1 MVKTLIKRIS
11 KGARFNQ
18 IYLQKNE
25 GAGFEPGKSVVISPL
40 ENIISKEPPIFEYN
54 VKLESLKREIVKLVF
69 KIVDSHGH
77 YGNIIITGSFLDE
90 GFNFEDIDI
99 IIINSVNIEKDEIKN
114 TIERNTGINTHLT
127 LIDSESFNRGIR
139 RDPLFRLMIDRYVS
153 TKRAIFR
160 NDRELNYKLLDIH
173 LLKNKNLIEGYDLFS
188 IKQRKKLLRDFISIK
203 LFSEN
208 KKVTIKSIEKET
220 NMLFGRD
227 IIENLFYYGNNEEK
241 HKFIAKLKKEFN
253 KLEEHILKN
262 VTKQA
267 WSDKKIFGRDV
278 VKRPQMI

>member
-1 MVKTLIKRIS
+1 MIRCETATFIYKYLLIRTVVKRLIKKIS

-25 GAGFEPGKSVVISPL
+25 GIGFEPGKSVVISPL
-40 ENIISKEPPIFEYN
+40 ENIIAKEPSIFEYN
-54 VKLESLKREIVKLVF
+54 VKLESLKREIVKSVF
-69 KIVDSHGH
+69 KIADR
-77 YGNIIITGSFLDE
+77 YGYYDNIIITGSFLDE

-99 IIINSVNIEKDEIKN
+99 IIINPKNIEKDKLKN
-114 TIERNTGINTHLT
+114 SIEENTGIKPHLI
-127 LIDSESFNRGIR
+127 LIDSESFNKGIK

-153 TKRAIFR
+153 AKRAIFR
-160 NDRELNYKLLDIH
+160 KDREINYKLLDIY

-208 KKVTIKSIEKET
+208 KEVTIKNIEKEI
-220 NMLFGRD
+220 NRLFGKD
-227 IIENLFYYGNNEEK
+227 IIESLFYYGNNEEK

-253 KLEEHILKN
+253 KLEKYILKN
-262 VTKQA
+262 VSKQA
-267 WSDKKIFGRDV
+267 
-278 VKRPQMI
+278 

>member
-1 MVKTLIKRIS
+1 MVKTLIKKIS

-25 GAGFEPGKSVVISPL
+25 GIGFEPGKSVVISPL
-40 ENIISKEPPIFEYN
+40 ENIIAKEPSIFEYN
-54 VKLESLKREIVKLVF
+54 VKLESLKREIVRLVF

-77 YGNIIITGSFLDE
+77 YDNIIITGSFLEE

-99 IIINSVNIEKDEIKN
+99 LIINPVNMEKDKLKDS
-114 TIERNTGINTHLT
+114 IEQNIGVNPHLI
-127 LIDSESFNRGIR
+127 LIDSESFNKGLK

-153 TKRAIFR
+153 IKRAIFR
-160 NDRELNYKLLDIH
+160 KDRELNYKLLDIY

-208 KKVTIKSIEKET
+208 KEVTIKSIEKEINT
-220 NMLFGRD
+220 LFGRD
-227 IIENLFYYGNNEEK
+227 IIESLFYYGNNEEK

-253 KLEEHILKN
+253 KLERNILKN

-267 WSDKKIFGRDV
+267 
-278 VKRPQMI
+278 